1 MLNCNPCKT
10 HKLYFIY
17 FLIMLPFSFNTK
29 KAGKRKRK
37 LKAFFFIIVIGF
49 LGNLYRILNSITVR
63 IIYVDNELEV
73 A

>member
-1 MLNCNPCKT
+1 
-10 HKLYFIY
+10 
-17 FLIMLPFSFNTK
+17 MLPFSFNTK

-49 LGNLYRILNSITVR
+49 LGNLYRILNSITVC
-63 IIYVDNELEV
+63 IIYVDDELEV